1 MDNALYAGIDLIIVV
16 LKQLRFYGIS
26 LFDAMLWGVYI
37 VIMWE
42 VVRYFFNAVKGGG
55 DD

>member
-1 MDNALYAGIDLIIVV
+1 MDALYGGIDLIIVV

-26 LFDAMLWGVYI
+26 LFDGILWSVYI
-37 VIMWE
+37 LITWE